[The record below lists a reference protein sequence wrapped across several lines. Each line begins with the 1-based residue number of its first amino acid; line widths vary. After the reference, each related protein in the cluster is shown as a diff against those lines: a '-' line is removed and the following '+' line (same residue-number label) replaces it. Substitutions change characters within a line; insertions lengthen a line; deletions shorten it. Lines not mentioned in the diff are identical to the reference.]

1 MALEYHWI
9 GATGNSINKYDWN
22 SLNNWLVYDST
33 KLNTIVGP
41 WSRAT
46 RVPEAL
52 DTVKVG
58 EKFHCFSPL
67 LFGGYTGGL
76 THSSGSWGIAGG
88 VTSATAGV
96 TDGGLGSFIYVSDK
110 QAGDFGASISTAL
123 IYAPVAVQSRTP
135 TSLWGSFDGGVYD
148 FVEALELINPHISQL
163 SATGSASYDYFDS
176 MYPFPYL
183 GGGLTGDILKWVY
196 TQHKTSYEAHAA
208 VGNSAYAAANAW
220 VGGGATGTLEP
231 RTQELRIRA
240 KRVEMTPGSGNTPY
254 QNTRIVNIKV
264 NPDRENIGGTVAT
277 NVLINQYENPYHYY
291 TVKNAVAR
299 GIQIQGDASV
309 ELLGVTAAQVNSD
322 MHSTLKTDRNCSLG
336 GLRVQSGQNTARY
349 NVWPLYFAGQITAG
363 ALNAVWGALSQT
375 IPVSPF
381 ANAITIDPA
390 PANLAGTGLTSTVQ
404 TSNLSPY
411 IGIGEYQ
418 GGTSHFATIPSLIL
432 NSPGEGGGPKH
443 SLQFIGSAKI
453 AEVELKGGEFV
464 PSLLLTNGDPCEV
477 YVGSLNI
484 SNNAIVKMNVNPAFD
499 SLFMGGITGT
509 NPSNFRL
516 IGGINALDDT
526 CVIYPDTGI
535 RLVNTKIL
543 EGGQD
548 ASGKKSNTF
557 FTVSRNDIVS
567 LQGLLGIEQPKIA
580 LD

>member
-1 MALEYHWI
+1 MSLEYHWI

-33 KLNTIVGP
+33 KVNTIVGP

-52 DTVKVG
+52 DTVKIG

-76 THSSGSWGIAGG
+76 THSSGSWGVAGG

-96 TDGGLGSFIYVSDK
+96 TDGGVMFVYVTDKPASDY
-110 QAGDFGASISTAL
+110 GPSVSGAL
-123 IYAPVAVQSRTP
+123 IYGVAGVNSRSP
-135 TSLWGSFDGGVYD
+135 SGIWASFDGGAQD
-148 FVEALELINPHISQL
+148 LVEALELINPHISDL
-163 SATGSASYDYFDS
+163 SATGSASYDYNDS
-176 MYPFPYL
+176 LYPFPYL
-183 GGGLTGDILKWVY
+183 GGGLTGEILDWVY

-220 VGGGATGTLEP
+220 VGGGATGALEP

-240 KRVEMTPGSGNTPY
+240 KRVDMNPGIGNTSL

-264 NPDRENIGGTVAT
+264 NPDREKNGGTIQTVV
-277 NVLINQYENPYHYY
+277 NVNQYENPFHYY
-291 TVKNAVAR
+291 TIKNVVAR
-299 GIQIQGDASV
+299 TVNVMGDASV

-363 ALNAVWGALSQT
+363 AVSAVWGNAAQT
-375 IPVSPF
+375 IPVGTY
-381 ANAITIDPA
+381 ANAIVVDPA
-390 PANLAGTGLTSTVQ
+390 PANFAGTGLTSVVQ

-432 NSPGEGGGPKH
+432 NSASEGGGPKH

-453 AEVELKGGEFV
+453 AEVELNGGEFV

-484 SNNAIVKMNVNPAFD
+484 SNRAIVRMNVNPAFD

-548 ASGKKSNTF
+548 ASGKKNNTF
-557 FTVSRNDIVS
+557 FTVSRNDITA
-567 LQGLLGIEQPKIA
+567 LQGSLGIEQPKIA